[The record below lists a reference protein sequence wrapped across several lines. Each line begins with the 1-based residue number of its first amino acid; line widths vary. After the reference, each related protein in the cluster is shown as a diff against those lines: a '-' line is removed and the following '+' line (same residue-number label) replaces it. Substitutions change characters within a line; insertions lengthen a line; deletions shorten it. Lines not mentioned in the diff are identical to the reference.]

1 MNNLEVVLTSVL
13 AAMGGAA
20 LVVAGLAAWLG
31 SIWKERIDRHE
42 AMLVQIDVDLRS
54 RRIDAY
60 TPLWST
66 MKVLP
71 KWPRDDTVSY
81 ERLRQ
86 FSEDLRAWYFD
97 TGGLYLSKSSREEY
111 GALQDELQRVLESGR
126 TGKLATEPQ
135 DVYETVRLRCSELR
149 KHLASDIASRREAAM

>member
-1 MNNLEVVLTSVL
+1 MNSLEVVITSVL

-31 SIWKERIDRHE
+31 SVWKDRIDRHE
-42 AMLVQIDVDLRS
+42 SMIVQIDVDLRA
-54 RRIDAY
+54 RRITVYEA
-60 TPLWST
+60 LWKK

-71 KWPRDDTVSY
+71 KWPRDESVTY

-86 FSEDLRAWYFD
+86 FSEELRTWYFE
-97 TGGLYLSKSSREEY
+97 TGGIYLSEYSREEY

-126 TGKLATEPQ
+126 TGRLVSEPQ
-135 DVYETVRLRCSELR
+135 DEYELVRVRCHELR
-149 KHLASDIASRREAAM
+149 NRLAEDIASRRGGAI